1 MKRVFTTVREKVNGT
16 TMCTDVE
23 ECLLNNVKFKNKS
36 NSIIIYD
43 IIQIKFYF
51 KNYVFTCLCID
62 LDIGMNLGID
72 LVISS
77 VEK

>member
-1 MKRVFTTVREKVNGT
+1 MKRVFTTVREKVDG

-36 NSIIIYD
+36 NSIIIYEYHP
-43 IIQIKFYF
+43 IKFYF
-51 KNYVFTCLCID
+51 KNYIFTCLCID
-62 LDIGMNLGID
+62 LGIGMNLGID
-72 LVISS
+72 IVISS